1 MSEDLI
7 KLVQDLIN
15 SKKGDEVRLGQI
27 LETLQNGNQ
36 PSLSDQQYLES
47 LTASTPSENVISEQ
61 SGSIIP
67 EPAESTIP
75 SSTSDSLDNKP
86 GTQVEAKT
94 AFRRIA
100 IAAIIAAIVV
110 VAYGGLDVYAVNAL
124 QFRPHNGS
132 QTIISDT
139 ELKIQ
144 ADACNPS
151 YFPANFNT
159 YEIIAIYKSDTI
171 EKATISGSTISP
183 KSSTILDGVFT
194 LNKDAATKFG
204 STNSSFDPTQAR
216 ITTKVS
222 APIFGIIPYSVNKE
236 YSVQDFQHI
245 VRDGPPGSYSCQ

>member
-7 KLVQDLIN
+7 KMVQDLIN

-27 LETLQNGNQ
+27 LETLQSGNQ

-61 SGSIIP
+61 SDSIIP
-67 EPAESTIP
+67 EPAESTVP
-75 SSTSDSLDNKP
+75 SGTSDSLDNKP
-86 GTQVEAKT
+86 GTQTEAKT

-110 VAYGGLDVYAVNAL
+110 IAYGGLDVYAVNAL
-124 QFRPHNGS
+124 QFRPHSGS

-159 YEIIAIYKSDTI
+159 YEITAFYKSDTI

-183 KSSTILDGVFT
+183 KSSTTLSGIFT
-194 LNKDAATKFG
+194 LNKDAVTKFG
-204 STNSSFDPTQAR
+204 NTNASFDSTQAR
-216 ITTKVS
+216 IITKVS
-222 APIFGIIPYSVNKE
+222 APIFGIIPYSVDKE
-236 YSVQDFQHI
+236 YSAQDFQRI
-245 VRDGPPGSYSCQ
+245 IKNGPPGSYSCQ